1 MGLQTP
7 FATGPALSEAR
18 ESNGAA
24 LPLQESVADFGGLRG
39 LFKAPQR
46 LVQSCGGAREGNLAT
61 VGVKE
66 AVRYLLEANR
76 DFVRRS
82 SPETFAP
89 FLEFQSPRMTVLSC
103 CDSRVQL
110 NAFHP
115 SPENDVFV
123 IRNIGNQLVTAEG
136 SVEYAVRH
144 LRTPLLLILG
154 HVRCGALHAAMGDFS
169 KESSAVR
176 RELETI
182 RVRGGGDWLENVR
195 SNVNDQV
202 DAALQKFA
210 PEIEKGTL
218 VILGAVYDFAN
229 DLGRGF
235 GKLVLTNIQGESK
248 PEVVQAI
255 LDLHLP
261 S

>member
-1 MGLQTP
+1 M
-7 FATGPALSEAR
+7 
-18 ESNGAA
+18 
-24 LPLQESVADFGGLRG
+24 V
-39 LFKAPQR
+39 KA
-46 LVQSCGGAREGNLAT
+46 
-61 VGVKE
+61 GVKD

-76 DFVRRS
+76 RFVERNTAAYF
-82 SPETFAP
+82 EP

-136 SVEYAVRH
+136 SVEYSVRH
-144 LRTPLLLILG
+144 LKTPLFLILG
-154 HVRCGALHAAMGDFS
+154 HVRCGALRAAMGDFS
-169 KESSAVR
+169 SEPPAVR

-182 RVRGGGDWLENVR
+182 RVRTSGDWLANVR

-202 DAALQKFA
+202 DAALKKFA
-210 PEIEKGTL
+210 PEVEEGTL
-218 VILGAVYDFAN
+218 IVLGAVYDFAN
-229 DLGRGF
+229 DLGLGYGR
-235 GKLVLTNIQGESK
+235 LVLTNIQGESK

-255 LDLHLP
+255 MDLHLHA
-261 S
+261 